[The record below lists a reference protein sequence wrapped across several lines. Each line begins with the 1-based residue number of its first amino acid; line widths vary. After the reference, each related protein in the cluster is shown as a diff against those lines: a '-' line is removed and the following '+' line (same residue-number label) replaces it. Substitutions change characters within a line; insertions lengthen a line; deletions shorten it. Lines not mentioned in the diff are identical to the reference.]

1 MGIISKGHCPCG
13 YESEFLYEGCG
24 MMGPATSR
32 SLVYCDHCQ
41 EIHSILSSSARPR
54 CPKCRRKVRS
64 AESTEQTQPTGEAPL
79 GKGWSLLWQQP
90 AGEPTPIQCPRCKNT
105 TMLLARCGFW
115 D

>member
-41 EIHSILSSSARPR
+41 EMHSILSSSMSWPR
-54 CPKCRRKVRS
+54 TLRS
-64 AESTEQTQPTGEAPL
+64 CEQKHPHT
-79 GKGWSLLWQQP
+79 
-90 AGEPTPIQCPRCKNT
+90 R
-105 TMLLARCGFW
+105 
-115 D
+115 